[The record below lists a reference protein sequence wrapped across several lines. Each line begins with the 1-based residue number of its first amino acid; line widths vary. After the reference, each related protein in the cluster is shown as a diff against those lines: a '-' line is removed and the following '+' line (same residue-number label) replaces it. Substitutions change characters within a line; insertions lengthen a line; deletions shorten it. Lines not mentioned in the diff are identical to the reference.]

1 MQLGFNTCILVETS
15 FTSPL
20 AGSSLH
26 DTCRLSLMTLSRAL
40 EIFLNL
46 EKPCVFSGYRL
57 AHPKP
62 VALWWLQHL
71 SCELKIDDCNPR
83 RCLCSL
89 LSTRASVRHSS
100 LFGSPEEMKLV
111 VVRSLAWW
119 FAVDLFSTKCA
130 PTACSV
136 LISWARIYPGGSS
149 GCPQNTEVSAERDF
163 RDKSTQLPHFS
174 D

>member
-1 MQLGFNTCILVETS
+1 
-15 FTSPL
+15 
-20 AGSSLH
+20 
-26 DTCRLSLMTLSRAL
+26 MTLSRAL

-62 VALWWLQHL
+62 VAVWRLQHL

-89 LSTRASVRHSS
+89 LSTRASVRRSS
-100 LFGSPEEMKLV
+100 LFGSPEEMKLA

-119 FAVDLFSTKCA
+119 FVVDLFSTKCA
-130 PTACSV
+130 PHGLFCFDLLSEDLPWRLFRVSTKTQKLVLKEILEINLLSFLIFQIRKPNQV
-136 LISWARIYPGGSS
+136 LIGQEPAPASHGLDRNRNWTHY
-149 GCPQNTEVSAERDF
+149 V
-163 RDKSTQLPHFS
+163 
-174 D
+174 